1 MSCGKIIES
10 RYSTDPPAGSHI
22 AYSPPS
28 PTLDRLHSRVRHRHH
43 YLSAVQRPLDAHCG
57 DRRSRSDHQDF
68 EPPGLAHP
76 RSTTSPGPARRVPT
90 NGLSSPRI
98 PVQCRSRHTP
108 PLPSSPTPTPQWNDR
123 LTRSWKNGPCRT
135 ISAWNSRLSDGN
147 VCELTPQRG
156 L

>member
-98 PVQCRSRHTP
+98 PVQCRSRHSPFAQFPHSHTTMERQADPILEKWALPHHLGVELP
-108 PLPSSPTPTPQWNDR
+108 PFR
-123 LTRSWKNGPCRT
+123 R
-135 ISAWNSRLSDGN
+135 
-147 VCELTPQRG
+147 
-156 L
+156 